1 MKFSF
6 FILFAAANAL
16 QRTAQQRDALPAD
29 HSVDQLPGE
38 TVPAVCIEQIATADN
53 DQIDVD
59 DRRRNVFC
67 VPMSSMKE
75 ALAAA
80 ESELTGDLVRF

>member
-1 MKFSF
+1 MKFTF

-16 QRTAQQRDALPAD
+16 QRTAQQRDILPAD
-29 HSVDQLPGE
+29 HFEDQLPGE
-38 TVPAVCIEQIATADN
+38 TVPAVCIEQLATADN
-53 DQIDVD
+53 NQIVD

-80 ESELTGDLVRF
+80 ESELAGDLASF